1 MKKYPSL
8 GRRFFGYLLKGLLVV
23 APGVL
28 TIFIVLKL
36 FAFIDDTVN
45 DAIEALF
52 DLRFRGLG
60 IVVGT
65 FLIVLIGMLS
75 GSLFKQFIIYIEDA
89 IAHIPLVKIV
99 YSSIKDFFSAFASE
113 ERKFNKPAL
122 IKMGGNESLQR
133 LGFITETDLSHF
145 GLEGMVSVYIP
156 HSYNFS
162 GNLFIVKMEDVTPI
176 KANTTEVMKFIVSGG
191 VTKFE
196 QHH

>member
-1 MKKYPSL
+1 MRKQPSL
-8 GRRFFGYLLKGLLVV
+8 GRRLFGYLLKGLLVV
-23 APGVL
+23 APGAL
-28 TIFIVLKL
+28 TIYIVIGL
-36 FAFIDDTVN
+36 FGFIDNTIN
-45 DAIEALF
+45 DGIEAVF
-52 DLRFRGLG
+52 NVRFRGLG
-60 IVVGT
+60 IVIGT
-65 FLIVLIGMLS
+65 ILIGGIGMLS
-75 GSLFKQFIIYIEDA
+75 GSLFNQFIIYVEDG

-99 YSSIKDFFSAFASE
+99 YSSIKDFFSAFVSE

-122 IKMGGNESLQR
+122 IKMGGNDSLQR
-133 LGFITETDLSHF
+133 LGFITETDLSHL

-196 QHH
+196 H

>member
-1 MKKYPSL
+1 MKKKPSL
-8 GRRFFGYLLKGLLVV
+8 GRRIFGYLLKGMLVL

-28 TIFIVLKL
+28 TIFIVVKL
-36 FAFIDDTVN
+36 FAFIDDTMN
-45 DAIEALF
+45 DAIETLF
-52 DLRFRGLG
+52 DVRFRGLG

-65 FLIVLIGMLS
+65 VLIVFIGMLS
-75 GSLFKQFIIYIEDA
+75 GSLFKQFISYIEDA
-89 IAHIPLVKIV
+89 IAHVPLVKIV
-99 YSSIKDFFSAFASE
+99 YSSIKDFFSAFVSE

-133 LGFITETDLSHF
+133 LGFITETDLTHL

-176 KANTTEVMKFIVSGG
+176 NANTTEVMKFIVSGG

-196 QHH
+196 Q

>member
-1 MKKYPSL
+1 MKKKPSL
-8 GRRFFGYLLKGLLVV
+8 GRRIFGYLLKGMLVL

-28 TIFIVLKL
+28 TIFIVVKL
-36 FAFIDDTVN
+36 FAFIDDTMN
-45 DAIEALF
+45 DAIETLF
-52 DLRFRGLG
+52 DVRFRGLG

-65 FLIVLIGMLS
+65 VLIVLIGMLS
-75 GSLFKQFIIYIEDA
+75 GSLFKQFISYIEDA
-89 IAHIPLVKIV
+89 IAHVPLVKIV
-99 YSSIKDFFSAFASE
+99 YSSIKDFFSAFVSE
-113 ERKFNKPAL
+113 DPKFNKPAL

-133 LGFITETDLSHF
+133 LGFITETDLTHF

-176 KANTTEVMKFIVSGG
+176 NANTTEVMKFIVSGG

-196 QHH
+196 H

>member
-1 MKKYPSL
+1 MKKKPSL
-8 GRRFFGYLLKGLLVV
+8 GRRIFGYLLKGMLVL

-28 TIFIVLKL
+28 TIFIVVKL
-36 FAFIDDTVN
+36 FAFIDDTMN
-45 DAIEALF
+45 DAIETLF
-52 DLRFRGLG
+52 DVRFRGLG

-65 FLIVLIGMLS
+65 VLIVFIGMLS
-75 GSLFKQFIIYIEDA
+75 GSLFKQFISYIEDA
-89 IAHIPLVKIV
+89 IAHVPLVKIV
-99 YSSIKDFFSAFASE
+99 YSSIKDFFSAFVSE

-133 LGFITETDLSHF
+133 LGFITETDLTHF

-176 KANTTEVMKFIVSGG
+176 NANTTEVMKFIVSGG

-196 QHH
+196 Q

>member
-1 MKKYPSL
+1 MKKKPSI
-8 GRRFFGYLLKGLLVV
+8 GRRIFGYLLKGLLVL

-28 TIFIVLKL
+28 TIFIVVKL
-36 FAFIDDTVN
+36 FAFIDDTMN
-45 DAIEALF
+45 DAIETLF
-52 DLRFRGLG
+52 DVRFRGLG

-65 FLIVLIGMLS
+65 VLIVFIGMLS
-75 GSLFKQFIIYIEDA
+75 GSLFKQFISYIEDA
-89 IAHIPLVKIV
+89 IAHVPLVKIV
-99 YSSIKDFFSAFASE
+99 YSSIKDFFSAFVSE
-113 ERKFNKPAL
+113 DRKFNKPAL

-133 LGFITETDLSHF
+133 LGFITETDLTHF

-176 KANTTEVMKFIVSGG
+176 NANTTEVMKFIVSGG

-196 QHH
+196 H

>member
-1 MKKYPSL
+1 MKKQPSL
-8 GRRFFGYLLKGLLVV
+8 GRRLFGYLLKGLLVV

-28 TIFIVLKL
+28 TIYIVLGL
-36 FAFIDDTVN
+36 FAFIDNSIN
-45 DAIEALF
+45 DLIEAFF
-52 DLRFRGLG
+52 DVRFRGLG
-60 IVVGT
+60 IVIGT
-65 FLIVLIGMLS
+65 FLIGIIGMLS
-75 GSLFKQFIIYIEDA
+75 GSLFNQFIIYIEDA

-99 YSSIKDFFSAFASE
+99 YSSIKDFFSAFVSE

-122 IKMGGNESLQR
+122 IKMGGSENLQR
-133 LGFITETDLSHF
+133 LGFITETDLSHL

-162 GNLFIVKMEDVTPI
+162 GNLFIVKAEDVTPI

-196 QHH
+196 H

>member
-1 MKKYPSL
+1 MKKKPSI
-8 GRRFFGYLLKGLLVV
+8 GRRIFGYLLKGMLVL

-28 TIFIVLKL
+28 TIFIVVKL
-36 FAFIDDTVN
+36 FAFIDDTMN
-45 DAIEALF
+45 DAIETLF
-52 DLRFRGLG
+52 DVRFRGLG

-65 FLIVLIGMLS
+65 VLIVFIGMLS
-75 GSLFKQFIIYIEDA
+75 GSLFKQFISYIEDA
-89 IAHIPLVKIV
+89 IAHVPLVKIV
-99 YSSIKDFFSAFASE
+99 YSSIKDFFSAFVSE
-113 ERKFNKPAL
+113 DPKFNKPAL

-133 LGFITETDLSHF
+133 LGFITETDLTHF

-176 KANTTEVMKFIVSGG
+176 NANTTEVMKFIVSGG

-196 QHH
+196 H

>member
-1 MKKYPSL
+1 M
-8 GRRFFGYLLKGLLVV
+8 FGYLLKGLLVV
-23 APGVL
+23 APGAL
-28 TIFIVLKL
+28 TIYIVIGL
-36 FAFIDDTVN
+36 FGFIDNTIN
-45 DAIEALF
+45 DGIEAVF
-52 DLRFRGLG
+52 NVRFRGLG
-60 IVVGT
+60 IVIGT
-65 FLIVLIGMLS
+65 ILIGGIGMLS
-75 GSLFKQFIIYIEDA
+75 GSLFNQFIIYVEDG

-99 YSSIKDFFSAFASE
+99 YSSIKDFFSAFVSE

-122 IKMGGNESLQR
+122 IKMGGNDSLQR
-133 LGFITETDLSHF
+133 LGFITETDLGHL

-196 QHH
+196 H

>member
-1 MKKYPSL
+1 MKKQTPI
-8 GRRFFGYLLKGLLVV
+8 GRRILGYLLKGLLVV

-28 TIFIVLKL
+28 TIYIIMGL
-36 FAFIDDTVN
+36 FGFIDNSIN
-45 DAIEALF
+45 DLIEGLF
-52 DLRFRGLG
+52 DVRFRGLG
-60 IVVGT
+60 IVIGT
-65 FLIVLIGMLS
+65 ILIGAIGMLS
-75 GSLFKQFIIYIEDA
+75 GSLFNQFIIYIEDA

-99 YSSIKDFFSAFASE
+99 YSSIKDFFSAFVSE

-122 IKMGGNESLQR
+122 IKIGGNDSLQR
-133 LGFITETDLSHF
+133 LGFITETDLTHL

-196 QHH
+196 H

>member
-1 MKKYPSL
+1 MKKQPSL
-8 GRRFFGYLLKGLLVV
+8 GRRLIGYLLKGLLVV

-28 TIFIVLKL
+28 TIYIILGL
-36 FAFIDDTVN
+36 FAFIDNSIN
-45 DAIEALF
+45 DLIETFF
-52 DLRFRGLG
+52 DVRFRGLG
-60 IVVGT
+60 IVIGT
-65 FLIVLIGMLS
+65 FLIGIIGMLS
-75 GSLFKQFIIYIEDA
+75 GNIFNQFIIYIEDA

-99 YSSIKDFFSAFASE
+99 YSSIKDFFSAFVSE

-122 IKMGGNESLQR
+122 IKMGGSENLQR
-133 LGFITETDLSHF
+133 LGFITETDLSHL

-162 GNLFIVKMEDVTPI
+162 GNLFIVKAEDVTPI

-196 QHH
+196 H

>member
-1 MKKYPSL
+1 MKKQPSI
-8 GRRFFGYLLKGLLVV
+8 GRRIFGYLLKGLLVV

-36 FAFIDDTVN
+36 FAFIDNTMN

-65 FLIVLIGMLS
+65 VLIVLIGMLS
-75 GSLFKQFIIYIEDA
+75 GSIFQQIVFYIEDA

-99 YSSIKDFFSAFASE
+99 YSSIKDFFSAFVSE

-133 LGFITETDLSHF
+133 LGFITETDLTHL

-176 KANTTEVMKFIVSGG
+176 NANTTEVMKFIVSGG

-196 QHH
+196 Q

>member
-1 MKKYPSL
+1 MKKQPSL
-8 GRRFFGYLLKGLLVV
+8 GRRIFGYLLKGMLVL

-28 TIFIVLKL
+28 TIFIVVKL
-36 FAFIDDTVN
+36 FAFIDDTMN
-45 DAIEALF
+45 DAIETLF
-52 DLRFRGLG
+52 DVRFRGLG

-65 FLIVLIGMLS
+65 VLIVLIGMLS
-75 GSLFKQFIIYIEDA
+75 GSLFKQFISYIEDA
-89 IAHIPLVKIV
+89 IAHVPLVKIV
-99 YSSIKDFFSAFASE
+99 YSSIKDFFSAFVSE
-113 ERKFNKPAL
+113 DRKFNKPAL

-133 LGFITETDLSHF
+133 LGFITETDLAHF

-176 KANTTEVMKFIVSGG
+176 NANTTEVMKFIVSGG

-196 QHH
+196 Q